1 MAFPRAITA
10 HNRKL
15 PSQKVLYLELAT
27 TKLASMIIST
37 SKHLPKLSDFYQ
49 LLKGEFPTKRVQL
62 VQGLGS
68 TKTIVVRK
76 SSFVGVQITA
86 QDDQLRVD
94 GTFPSIFTS
103 IIATVALWSTGFS
116 SPFDR
121 SRMRF
126 EREVSSLLSK
136 KFG

>member
-1 MAFPRAITA
+1 
-10 HNRKL
+10 
-15 PSQKVLYLELAT
+15 
-27 TKLASMIIST
+27 MIIST
-37 SKHLPKLSDFYQ
+37 SKHLPKLSDLYRI
-49 LLKGEFPTKRVQL
+49 LKAEFPAKRVRLQ
-62 VQGLGS
+62 QGLGS

-86 QDDQLRVD
+86 QNDQLRVD

-121 SRMRF
+121 SRMKF